1 MLFFLFACVFL
12 MSLFKFVFS
21 FCVYVCV
28 CELWFLFN
36 GLRLFVIRD
45 SFIASNMFHVLYF
58 WLFLWHNKTQKQKQ
72 KETEGKTERERGC
85 QKLAFAIRNHLMT
98 ATVNSCEF
106 SISVFRSDLSPAL
119 ASALS
124 VFSNECDAVM

>member
-1 MLFFLFACVFL
+1 MLFFLLACVFL

-21 FCVYVCV
+21 FCVHVCV

-58 WLFLWHNKTQKQKQ
+58 CLFLWHNKTQKQKQ
-72 KETEGKTERERGC
+72 KETEGKTERERLPETC
-85 QKLAFAIRNHLMT
+85 ISIRNHLMT

-106 SISVFRSDLSPAL
+106 SISVFHLAL
-119 ASALS
+119 RFFACTRES
-124 VFSNECDAVM
+124 FECFFE